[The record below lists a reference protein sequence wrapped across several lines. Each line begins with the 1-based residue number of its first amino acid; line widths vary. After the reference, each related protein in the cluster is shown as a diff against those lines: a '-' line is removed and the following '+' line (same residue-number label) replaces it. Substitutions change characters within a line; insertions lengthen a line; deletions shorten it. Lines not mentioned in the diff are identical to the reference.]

1 MAKPV
6 IQLVVSEEE
15 FAFLTG
21 KARNKRMTIQTYV
34 KSRILDDTD
43 FIQSYKEMVNRVEKL
58 KSGSVFNVKALLG
71 TDWVNLGKGTR
82 LSLGKAFL
90 TYVEANP
97 GTCEVLLMDK
107 DGSGTQWYK
116 KA

>member
-6 IQLVVSEEE
+6 IQIVLSDEE
-15 FAFLTG
+15 FTFLTN
-21 KARNKRMTIQTYV
+21 KARNKHMSIQTYM
-34 KSRILDDTD
+34 KSRVLDDTD
-43 FIQSYKEMVNRVEKL
+43 FVQSYKEMVNKVEKL
-58 KSGSVFNVKALLG
+58 KSGSVFNVKSLLG
-71 TDWVNLGKGTR
+71 TDWVNLKKGVR

-90 TYVEANP
+90 TYIEANP
-97 GTCEVLLMDK
+97 GTSEVILLEK